1 MRLEESGKVRNLE
14 AVVLALSNEHWVENF
29 REVTEVL
36 SRIVGRSFTVEIL
49 YLFTLIRKIL
59 DQPKDFK

>member
-1 MRLEESGKVRNLE
+1 MRNLE

-49 YLFTLIRKIL
+49 YIFTLIRKIL
-59 DQPKDFK
+59 DQPKDLK

>member
-1 MRLEESGKVRNLE
+1 MRKLE

-36 SRIVGRSFTVEIL
+36 SRILGRSFTVEIL

>member
-1 MRLEESGKVRNLE
+1 MRNLE

>member
-1 MRLEESGKVRNLE
+1 MRNPE

-59 DQPKDFK
+59 DQPKDLK